1 MPWIWLWRWTLRRLE
16 TVLQSL
22 PPPGQYLLFWHHQL
36 STVSNQGLSIP
47 PPPGVF
53 ENVQEHFL
61 LAFGYYKLAFNVW
74 SPAMLNV
81 PNSPPQPRTS
91 PLKRPLE
98 LLKAERTRAVEILE
112 GWGDLTLSFPH
123 ILRNPWGGWGGKEWE
138 GTTDRVTPILREPE
152 SLTHLTLNLSGMFC
166 QQVQDHAFHCC
177 GYIIFLG
184 RS

>member
-1 MPWIWLWRWTLRRLE
+1 MSWIWLWRWTLRRLYFRASRPRGSIYYSG
-16 TVLQSL
+16 TINSQQF
-22 PPPGQYLLFWHHQL
+22 P
-36 STVSNQGLSIP
+36 TRVSPS
-47 PPPGVF
+47 PPGVF

-61 LAFGYYKLAFNVW
+61 LAFGYCKLAFNVW
-74 SPAMLNV
+74 SPAMLNL
-81 PNSPPQPRTS
+81 PNSPPQPRTF

-98 LLKAERTRAVEILE
+98 LLKAERIRAVEILE

-152 SLTHLTLNLSGMFC
+152 SLTHFTLNLSGMFC
-166 QQVQDHAFHCC
+166 QQVQDHAFRYC
-177 GYIIFLG
+177 GYITFLG

>member
-1 MPWIWLWRWTLRRLE
+1 MDPEETGNCTSEPPAPGAVSIILAPSTLNSF
-16 TVLQSL
+16 QPGSL
-22 PPPGQYLLFWHHQL
+22 HPH
-36 STVSNQGLSIP
+36 
-47 PPPGVF
+47 PPGVF

-112 GWGDLTLSFPH
+112 G
-123 ILRNPWGGWGGKEWE
+123 
-138 GTTDRVTPILREPE
+138 
-152 SLTHLTLNLSGMFC
+152 
-166 QQVQDHAFHCC
+166 
-177 GYIIFLG
+177 
-184 RS
+184 